1 MIAMRRRKLLR
12 LASLL
17 AMLVFLTTTLL
28 AQNRTITGRVTDNLG
43 AGVQGVTVTVKGT
56 NTATQTDN
64 SGNFTITA
72 PENGTLV
79 FTSVGFVAREV
90 GISGRTTVDVSMVTQ
105 TGALQEIVV
114 IGYGTA
120 RRKDVTGSVASV
132 TAKDFNKGIQQSP
145 DQLIQGKVPGV
156 QVTNNSGAPGA
167 GVTVRIRGASS
178 IRGGNQPLFVVDGVP
193 LDNVSAR
200 PGLNFGSANGDF
212 GNTPG
217 GNPFN
222 FINPNDI
229 ASIDVLKDAS
239 AAAIYG
245 SRGANGVVLITTK
258 KGASGAP
265 RIEFGASAG
274 ISRIAK
280 RLEVLSGSQYREALS
295 KFNLGSGADF
305 GGDVDAMDEITQT
318 GLTQNYNAA
327 ISQGNDNARY
337 RFAVGYL
344 SQEGIIRKSDFEKL
358 SAALTSSFKFLES
371 KRLGLDVNLLT
382 TQTTEEIVPV
392 TNNAGYLGSLI
403 GMALQWN
410 PTRNLRN
417 TNGSLVVDKGGDQV
431 NPLAFSDAYNDNA
444 KVTTVLASI
453 SPSFKITND
462 LEYRFQYGLNYGT
475 GNRKAYIAS
484 FINLPN
490 IQEDTATKT
499 LGGTATIA
507 NNEFTNHQLTHTLS
521 YVKDIS
527 SRLSVNAVAGFEYL
541 KYDNN
546 NNSVTGRR
554 FRNIY
559 PYYNFLEATD
569 RANRD
574 LTSFVAPTNELQ
586 SYFARGIFNIME
598 RYLLTA
604 TFRADGSSKFGENNK
619 YGYFPSF
626 AFAWNLGSES
636 FFQNSF
642 ASNMKV
648 RLSWGKTGNQEFPAG
663 VSQIQYN
670 LTLNGADRLT
680 DFNPDLKWEES
691 TTSNAGIDFTIW
703 DNRING
709 TLDVFHKKTTNLLF
723 PTTSPD
729 PQPAGTAVKWQ
740 NLDAEVI
747 NKGIEIGLN
756 TTILR
761 SANLTWDFGVNASF
775 LDNEVKGLKS
785 PIETG
790 EISGQGLSGVRGQQI
805 VSGQP
810 LNVFYMRRFT
820 GIDKATGIS
829 TYEGGEQRFYVGSP
843 NPKTLLGINTR
854 ATFDRLALEIAM
866 NGAFGHYIYNNTANA
881 VLPIA
886 NLGKR
891 NVAVD
896 VYNAAL
902 SSGET
907 TANPIAASTRY
918 LEKGNYL
925 KMANAT
931 LSYRLGDFAR
941 YFKNGNI
948 FITGQ
953 NLFILTDYT
962 GFDPEVNTDKQFN
975 GVPSFGIEYTPYPS
989 ARIITLGVNFSL

>member
-43 AGVQGVTVTVKGT
+43 AGVQGVTVAVKGT

-64 SGNFTITA
+64 NGNFTITA

-79 FTSVGFVAREV
+79 FTSVGYVAREV
-90 GISGRTTVDVSMVTQ
+90 GISGRTTLDVSMVNQ
-105 TGALQEIVV
+105 TSALQEIVV

-156 QVTNNSGAPGA
+156 QVLNNSGAPGA

-178 IRGGNQPLFVVDGVP
+178 IRAGNQPLFVVDGVP

-212 GNTPG
+212 GQTPG

-265 RIEFGASAG
+265 RIEFNASAG
-274 ISRIAK
+274 ISRLAK
-280 RLEVLSGSQYREALS
+280 RLEVLSGAQYREGLA
-295 KFNLGSGADF
+295 KYNLGTGADY
-305 GGDVDAMDEITQT
+305 GADVDALDEITET
-318 GLTQNYNAA
+318 GFTQNYGAA
-327 ISQGNDNARY
+327 IGQGNDNARY
-337 RFAVGYL
+337 RFSVGYL
-344 SQEGIIRKSDFEKL
+344 NQEGIIRKSGFEKL

-382 TQTTEEIVPV
+382 TQTVEDIVPI
-392 TNNAGYLGSLI
+392 TNNAGAIGSLM

-410 PTRNLRN
+410 PTLAFRKPD
-417 TNGSLVVDKGGDQV
+417 GSLNIDKGGDRV
-431 NPLAFSDAYNDNA
+431 NPLAFSEAYNDQA

-453 SPSFKITND
+453 SPSFKLTND

-475 GNRKAYIAS
+475 GNRKAYIKS
-484 FINLPN
+484 FINLVN
-490 IQEDTATKT
+490 IQEDTAAKT
-499 LGGTATIA
+499 LGGTATIG

-521 YVKDIS
+521 YVKDINTN
-527 SRLSVNAVAGFEYL
+527 LSVNAVAGFEYL

-554 FRNIY
+554 FQNVY

-574 LTSFVAPTNELQ
+574 LTSFVAPTTELQ
-586 SYFARGIFNIME
+586 SYFARGIFNFMD

-626 AFAWNLGSES
+626 AFAWNMGSEP

-642 ASNMKV
+642 ASNMKL

-670 LTLNGADRLT
+670 LTLTGAVQQT
-680 DFNPDLKWEES
+680 DANPDLQWEES
-691 TTSNAGIDFTIW
+691 TTANAGIDFTVL

-709 TLDVFHKKTTNLLF
+709 TIDVFRKNTSKLLF
-723 PTTSPD
+723 PTISPD

-756 TTILR
+756 TSILR
-761 SANLTWDFGVNASF
+761 GANLTWDFGVNASF
-775 LDNEVKGLKS
+775 LDNEVRDLVGI
-785 PIETG
+785 IETG
-790 EISGQGLSGVRGQQI
+790 EISGQGLSGVRSQHI
-805 VSGQP
+805 VAGQP
-810 LNVFYMRRFT
+810 LNVFYLKRFT

-829 TYEGGEQRFYVGSP
+829 QYEGGEQRFYVGSP

-854 ATFDRLALEIAM
+854 LGMNRLALEVAL
-866 NGAFGHYIYNNTANA
+866 NGAFGHYVYNNTANA
-881 VLPIA
+881 ILSIS

-891 NVAVD
+891 NVGVD
-896 VYNAAL
+896 VYNDAVT
-902 SSGET
+902 SGEG
-907 TANPIAASTRY
+907 TANPIAPSTRY

-925 KMANAT
+925 KMTNAT
-931 LSYRLGDFAR
+931 LSYRLGDVGP
-941 YFKNGNI
+941 YFKGGNI
-948 FITGQ
+948 FLTGQ
-953 NLFILTDYT
+953 NLFVITDFT
-962 GFDPEVNTDKQFN
+962 GFDPEVNTPKPYQD
-975 GVPSFGIEYTPYPS
+975 VPSFGIEYTPYPS
-989 ARIITLGVNFSL
+989 PRIITLGVNFSL